1 MVISCP
7 VLMIDF
13 SINANHSILSP
24 QAPFA
29 QTVLKTPGGPSSN
42 LVYIIF
48 GTASTTLVTA

>member
-42 LVYIIF
+42 LVYIIS
-48 GTASTTLVTA
+48 GT